1 MSPRSELLRLVAALR
16 SQGGTAPASEDP
28 RTRWSLPM
36 QASAIKNE
44 VALRVF
50 MGPQRYSWHS
60 PPRLNVTVEV
70 GRPLHW
76 HRITLLGRLT
86 HSCSRGYQSWCPKT
100 FHKHRRS
107 NEHEVKNF
115 AFTPGVV
122 DEIGGLWMRSRM
134 LASPWFTIQK
144 HSCGT
149 NRILHFSFCLRS
161 CSSEIEGC

>member
-1 MSPRSELLRLVAALR
+1 
-16 SQGGTAPASEDP
+16 
-28 RTRWSLPM
+28 M

-134 LASPWFTIQK
+134 LASPWFTIQ
-144 HSCGT
+144 ST
-149 NRILHFSFCLRS
+149 AAARIAYCTFPSAFAHVHRKSKAVEFLLHWPLKQQVLLCHPQVP
-161 CSSEIEGC
+161 